1 MQLLPPHHGQI
12 KTLRVIDKRSINELF
27 HIYFTSVQLFSTSHA
42 TVSELLQQ
50 TLLGWIF
57 KLQQNLDDS
66 CSSCKLTAKA
76 IEMVGEGQWRRTRAS
91 GEAAGRLN
99 ESRDAHFARPN
110 WRACSQAITGEF
122 GNERLTKIEIK
133 HQAVPFLWPRKH
145 FQRNFPPA
153 LLLKSYFCSK

>member
-1 MQLLPPHHGQI
+1 MPPHHGQI
-12 KTLRVIDKRSINELF
+12 KTLGVIDKRSINELF

-50 TLLGWIF
+50 TLLSWIF
-57 KLQQNLDDS
+57 KLQQDVD
-66 CSSCKLTAKA
+66 
-76 IEMVGEGQWRRTRAS
+76 EGQWRRTRAS

-99 ESRDAHFARPN
+99 ESRDAHFASPN
-110 WRACSQAITGEF
+110 WRACSQAITGVF
-122 GNERLTKIEIK
+122 GNGRLTKIEIK